1 MINILIFFEENY
13 KDLTAEIENNHAI
26 KMIIINQISNLKEI
40 YKDGEINKSIY
51 QEILSKI
58 MYKYKN
64 IT

>member
-1 MINILIFFEENY
+1 MILMIMNLINFYHNKY
-13 KDLTAEIENNHAI
+13 YDKNQKAL

>member
-1 MINILIFFEENY
+1 MVIMKENY
-13 KDLTAEIENNHAI
+13 KDLTSEIENNHAI
-26 KMIIINQISNLKEI
+26 KMIIINQINNLKEI
-40 YKDGEINKSIY
+40 YKDGEIHKSIY